1 MEYIE
6 KYFESSKKR
15 DLSDVSKTSEKPK
28 KNLKK
33 PLLLKY
39 D

>member
-1 MEYIE
+1 MKSIT

-15 DLSDVSKTSEKPK
+15 YLSDGSKTFEEPK

-33 PLLLKY
+33 PLLLEV
-39 D
+39 